1 MDFKRR
7 LKLYLFGFL
16 IGLLALMFILKGKKC
31 SNVNEMKLIEITDQS
46 MMLSEKAKCQLK
58 SLNIPQDSLRT
69 FLQAKFRINYDK
81 SEVRAIPCGKLFV
94 EGLKPD
100 APFTLVIQDCDTI
113 STIKEFQLKVSC
125 PACDTIK
132 N

>member
-58 SLNIPQDSLRT
+58 SLNIPQDSLRPY
-69 FLQAKFRINYDK
+69 LQAKFRINYDR

-94 EGLKPD
+94 EGIKSD
-100 APFTLVIQDCDTI
+100 APFSLVIQDCDTI
-113 STIKEFQLKVSC
+113 STIKEFVLKVPC

>member
-113 STIKEFQLKVSC
+113 STIKEFQLKVLLKK
-125 PACDTIK
+125 I
-132 N
+132 

>member
-100 APFTLVIQDCDTI
+100 ATFTLVIQDCDTI
-113 STIKEFQLKVSC
+113 STIKEFQLKVS
-125 PACDTIK
+125 
-132 N
+132 

>member
-1 MDFKRR
+1 
-7 LKLYLFGFL
+7 
-16 IGLLALMFILKGKKC
+16 MFILKGKKC

-69 FLQAKFRINYDK
+69 FLQNKFRINYDK
-81 SEVRAIPCGKLFV
+81 SEVRSIPCGKLFV

>member
-1 MDFKRR
+1 
-7 LKLYLFGFL
+7 
-16 IGLLALMFILKGKKC
+16 MFILKGKKC